1 MNATEVER
9 LVRDVIVHG
18 GLPFTVL
25 SVSSS
30 PPGWTITVRSETGDV
45 VQFPLADGRPVDMRI
60 TIQDTLE
67 GQS

>member
-25 SVSSS
+25 SVRGSAT
-30 PPGWTITVRSETGDV
+30 GWTIAVRSETGEI
-45 VQFPLADGRPVDMRI
+45 VQFPLPDGRPVDMRI
-60 TIQDTLE
+60 TIHDTLD